1 VIRKIAFVTDVHV
14 WAKHG
19 LAETVRVLG
28 WVASDARSRGC
39 CATILGGD
47 LLETASVPEDRNAL
61 GCWLKQIAV
70 FGPVVGVYGNHELE
84 GDLDLFN
91 DLRAD
96 HPITIYSRP
105 AVHHLP
111 DLGLAIA
118 CMPWPHLGQLL
129 AASADG
135 IGDAQA
141 MAREAMRG
149 IMLGLGAGLDEHAG
163 CARLAVAHL
172 SISGAKTDHDQPI
185 RGAEFVMSLAEL
197 APIRAGIYLLGHIHA
212 QNDMICGDAPAIYGG
227 ATEHE
232 NFGEPGPK
240 GYVVAT
246 FDGDRLVGFE
256 RIATPVAPMVLAEG
270 TFDGVALT
278 NSHAER
284 DVAGAEVRL
293 QYHVAADQRSAGK
306 AAAEDA
312 KAALLARG
320 ALSVHLEEVVETT
333 TRARAPEVAAATG
346 HREKLEAHWRSINF
360 DPGPRRDALLLKAD
374 LLHEATRAA

>member
-1 VIRKIAFVTDVHV
+1 VIRKVAFVTDTHF
-14 WAKHG
+14 WARKG
-19 LAETVRVLG
+19 LEETVRVHR
-28 WVASDARSRGC
+28 WIAADARSRGC
-39 CATILGGD
+39 CATVLGGD
-47 LLETASVPEDRNAL
+47 LLEEESVPEDRNAL
-61 GCWLKQIAV
+61 GAWLLDLASS
-70 FGPVVGVYGNHELE
+70 GPVVGVYGNHELE

-91 DLRAD
+91 DLRGT

-105 AVHHLP
+105 AVHALP
-111 DLGLAIA
+111 ELELAIA

-129 AASADG
+129 AASTEG
-135 IGDAQA
+135 IGDAQDR
-141 MAREAMRG
+141 AREYMRA
-149 IMLGLGAGLDEHAG
+149 IMLGLGAGLDQHASF
-163 CARLAVAHL
+163 ARLAVAHV
-172 SISGAKTDHDQPI
+172 SISGAKTDHEQPI

-197 APIRAGIYLLGHIHA
+197 APIRAAIYLFGHIHA
-212 QNDMICGDAPAIYGG
+212 QNDMECGGAPAIYGG
-227 ATEHE
+227 ATEHK

-246 FDGDRLVGFE
+246 FDGDRLVGYE

-270 TFDGVALT
+270 AFDGVGLT

-284 DVAGAEVRL
+284 DVAGADVRL
-293 QYHVAADQRSAGK
+293 QYSVSADQRAAGK

-312 KAALLARG
+312 KAELLARG
-320 ALSVHLEEVVETT
+320 ALSVHLEEIVETT

-360 DPGPRRDALLLKAD
+360 DPGPRREALLLKAD